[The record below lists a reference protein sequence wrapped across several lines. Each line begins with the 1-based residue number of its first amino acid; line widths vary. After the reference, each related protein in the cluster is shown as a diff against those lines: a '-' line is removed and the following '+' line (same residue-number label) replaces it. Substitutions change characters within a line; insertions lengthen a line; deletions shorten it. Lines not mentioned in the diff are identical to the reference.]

1 MYTSDVREETGAY
14 SRFQEY
20 SKLTKKARDWV
31 YDIYIQKKESR
42 SSNVDSDH
50 LLLIYYSKKKKKP
63 KSSFI
68 SVYIYSFSEMNLL
81 YALVDSSF
89 CQVTIPLHLLLRSRI
104 WKTSL
109 YRICEWEIE
118 RIFNFALRQI
128 MNK

>member
-50 LLLIYYSKKKKKP
+50 LLLIYYSKKKKKNRNLP
-63 KSSFI
+63 LYLYTYIVLVKWIFSTRSSIHLFAKSPFHFI
-68 SVYIYSFSEMNLL
+68 SY
-81 YALVDSSF
+81 YALA
-89 CQVTIPLHLLLRSRI
+89 
-104 WKTSL
+104 
-109 YRICEWEIE
+109 YE
-118 RIFNFALRQI
+118 RHHYIGYASE
-128 MNK
+128 K